1 MTAKLPPLRA
11 VLNDN
16 APSIAGLCDRIGAMP
31 EQADLRAKSDEAYG
45 DAWCGG
51 QIEESLRAVL

>member
-1 MTAKLPPLRA
+1 MTDRLPSLRPVLDETAPA
-11 VLNDN
+11 VAAL
-16 APSIAGLCDRIGAMP
+16 SDRIAALP
-31 EQADLRAKSDEAYG
+31 EQADLRARSDAEYG